1 MLRSAQP
8 EEESLV
14 GGTAP
19 DWTVVAGGGGI
30 APGMLYY
37 AGIRL
42 LLSLLPDH

>member
-1 MLRSAQP
+1 MLRTVQP
-8 EEESLV
+8 EEASIA

-19 DWTVVAGGGGI
+19 DWTVVAGGVGI
-30 APGMLYY
+30 APGLLYY